1 MKNKLVILSP
11 VFNEER
17 NINNFVEEVEKN
29 LKNTD
34 IIYKIYFVD
43 DGSKDNSSE
52 IIKKLLLK
60 KSNIY
65 CICLSR
71 NFGKEVA
78 LSAGINEIDNYDGCI
93 ILDIDLQHPPSLL
106 PRMIEEWRK
115 GKKIVWTVRK
125 NIKHSILRVIG
136 SKLFFFIMSRLS
148 KNFLKP
154 NTTDY
159 VLLDKIVI
167 NQLKQFSEKNRFFR
181 GLINFLGYESSYLEF
196 EAPGRKLGQSSFSYR
211 RLLSLALETIASY
224 TLLPLKLTGF
234 FGILVMFFTFLLFF
248 YMTISNIFNFNFFTP
263 LAFIIVFNS
272 FLFGI
277 LMTSIG
283 LLGLYIGQI
292 HYEVKN
298 RPLYFIDEKIG
309 NK

>member
-1 MKNKLVILSP
+1 
-11 VFNEER
+11 
-17 NINNFVEEVEKN
+17 
-29 LKNTD
+29 
-34 IIYKIYFVD
+34 
-43 DGSKDNSSE
+43 
-52 IIKKLLLK
+52 
-60 KSNIY
+60 
-65 CICLSR
+65 
-71 NFGKEVA
+71 
-78 LSAGINEIDNYDGCI
+78 
-93 ILDIDLQHPPSLL
+93 
-106 PRMIEEWRK
+106 MIEEWRK

-125 NIKHSILRVIG
+125 NIKYSILRVIG

-196 EAPGRKLGQSSFSYR
+196 EAPDRKLGQSSFSYR

-263 LAFIIVFNS
+263 LALIIVFNS